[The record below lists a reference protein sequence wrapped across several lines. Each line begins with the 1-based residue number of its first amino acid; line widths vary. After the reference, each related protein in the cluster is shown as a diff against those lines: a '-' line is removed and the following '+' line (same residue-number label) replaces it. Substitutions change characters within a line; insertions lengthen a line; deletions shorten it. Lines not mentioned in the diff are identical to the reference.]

1 MTEVIIGDNVVGGR
15 SAPFIIAEM
24 SGNHNHSLPRALEL
38 VEAAASAG
46 AHAIKL
52 QTYTAETMTLNVRSD
67 AFLIQENDSLW
78 KNHYLYELY
87 DKAHTPWEWHGEIMQ
102 RAKKC
107 GLLCF
112 SSPFDET
119 AVDFLETL
127 DVPAYK
133 IASFENTDLPLIRR
147 VAETGKPVI
156 ISTGM
161 ASIAEIDDAVSTVKS
176 VGNNQCILLKCTSA
190 YPASPAES
198 NLLTIP
204 DMREK
209 FECEVGLSDHTIGIG
224 AALVAIAH
232 GASVVEKHLTVSRD
246 DDSVDSAFSIEPGE
260 LKQLVSESVSAKRA
274 LGHVFYGPT
283 ASEQS
288 AVTYRRSLY
297 VAEDI
302 KAGDVITASNVR
314 RVRPGGGLPPRYQAD
329 ILGRRVTCDVCKG
342 TPFSWDLLD

>member
-1 MTEVIIGDNVVGGR
+1 MHEIRLGHNAIGGSNY
-15 SAPFIIAEM
+15 PFIIAEM
-24 SGNHNHSLPRALEL
+24 SGNHNQSLQRALQL

-78 KNHYLYELY
+78 KDQYLYDLY

-112 SSPFDET
+112 SSPFDES

-161 ASIAEIDDAVSTVKS
+161 ASIAEIDDAVSTVNS

-232 GASVVEKHLTVSRD
+232 GASVIEKHLTVSRD
-246 DDSVDSAFSIEPGE
+246 DDGVDSAFSIEPGE
-260 LKQLVSESVSAKRA
+260 LKQLVSESVAAKRA

-302 KAGDVITASNVR
+302 KAGDVITENNVR
-314 RVRPGGGLPPRYQAD
+314 RVRPGGGLPPRYQAE